1 MAKRFTDTEKWKDEW
16 FLELEPTLKM
26 LWIYILD
33 TCDHAGVWKSNFKL
47 ASYSIGA
54 ILDKQSAKKA
64 FGSRIKELTPD
75 KWHVTKFISYQYKG
89 FLNPSNKAHKGV
101 INSLILNGIDLSPFV
116 DPLKPL
122 RSQDALDQ
130 RGLGIGVGIGLGS
143 FNSSSSPKKGTE
155 SLNPVRLDQIIQLF
169 NDTLAGKVGQIK
181 YCYGLSGPQAED
193 FLTTTSFEQ
202 FTHLETWEEI
212 FKNVSASP
220 FLCGES
226 KGGSGWT
233 VTLNWLVVH
242 GNALKVLNGSY
253 PAPVNSKS
261 AEANMD
267 YITSVELD

>member
-89 FLNPSNKAHKGV
+89 LLNPVNKAHKGV

-122 RSQDALDQ
+122 PSQDTLDQ
-130 RGLGIGVGIGLGS
+130 RGLGIGVGLGS
-143 FNSSSSPKKGTE
+143 SNSSSSSFKKGTE
-155 SLNPVRLDQIIQLF
+155 SLGPVRLDQIIQLF
-169 NDTLAGKVGQIK
+169 NDTLAVKVGRIK
-181 YCYGLSGPQAED
+181 YCYGLSAQQSEE
-193 FLTTTSFEQ
+193 FLITVGFEQ
-202 FTHLETWEEI
+202 FTHLKTWEEI
-212 FKNVSASP
+212 FKTVSESP
-220 FLCGES
+220 FLNGTAKNS
-226 KGGSGWT
+226 SWT

-242 GNALKVLNGSY
+242 GNALKVLNGSFQ
-253 PAPVNSKS
+253 APDNQKG
-261 AEANMD
+261 AEANQAH
-267 YITSVELD
+267 INSVELD